1 MSRALWIALMGVL
14 AVIASAAEF
23 DRSARRDPALAPL
36 VPAPF
41 RNFAQERLTMATV
54 RSAGPEQALADAR
67 KLVRRSPLPAEH
79 VSLLAI
85 AEERNGARD
94 RSGVLVQRAAQR
106 GWRDPIAQQAMFA
119 IALAAGQHR
128 EAANRL
134 AALYAVQEDQ
144 APLNDLT
151 SQLQATPEGRSAL
164 AEALVAGGHWTN
176 GYLHAAVMTKAS
188 EARETI
194 ALALQKGANLDC
206 GGLRQIIGNTPRVDD
221 PLVVATQ
228 ERCGS

>member
-1 MSRALWIALMGVL
+1 MSRAIWVSLMAVL
-14 AVIASAAEF
+14 AVIASAAQL

-36 VPAPF
+36 VPVLF

-67 KLVRRSPLPAEH
+67 RLVRRSPLPAEH

-144 APLNDLT
+144 APLSDLT
-151 SQLQATPEGRSAL
+151 AQLQATPQGRSAL

-176 GYLHAAVMTKAS
+176 GFLYAAATSKAPES
-188 EARETI
+188 RMTI
-194 ALALQKGANLDC
+194 ALALERGANLDC
-206 GGLRQIIGNTPRVDD
+206 GGLRLILGNAPRADD
-221 PLVVATQ
+221 PMVAATR
-228 ERCGS
+228 EHCGS

>member
-1 MSRALWIALMGVL
+1 M
-14 AVIASAAEF
+14 
-23 DRSARRDPALAPL
+23 
-36 VPAPF
+36 
-41 RNFAQERLTMATV
+41 RLTMANV
-54 RSAGPEQALADAR
+54 RSARPAEALADAR
-67 KLVRRSPLPAEH
+67 RLVRRSPLPAEH

-94 RSGVLVQRAAQR
+94 RSGVLVQKAAQR

-144 APLNDLT
+144 APLGDLT

-164 AEALVAGGHWTN
+164 ADALVAGGHWTK
-176 GYLHAAVMTKAS
+176 GFVYAAALNKAPES
-188 EARETI
+188 RSTI
-194 ALALQKGANLDC
+194 AMALQKGANLDC
-206 GGLRQIIGNTPRVDD
+206 GRLKLIVGNAPEADD
-221 PLVVATQ
+221 PVVVAT
-228 ERCGS
+228 RKHCNS